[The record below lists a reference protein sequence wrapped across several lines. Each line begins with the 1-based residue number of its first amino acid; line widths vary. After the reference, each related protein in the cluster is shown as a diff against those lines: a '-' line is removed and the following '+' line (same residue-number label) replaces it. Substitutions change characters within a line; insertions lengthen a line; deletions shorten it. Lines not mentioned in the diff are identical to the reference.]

1 MGAPYDWA
9 MAGRPPLRIGEHGKI
24 TRQDLGGGVWVAR
37 CKYRDTDGVTR
48 RVERKGA
55 PDIYDK
61 RGKLA
66 EDALI
71 EALSKRQAP
80 GVDVDVTL
88 DTTVMSLVDRHI
100 ERLEEDGR
108 SPATISTYETASG
121 KLHKFLG
128 KVRVREATPARID
141 AALRTMRKDHG
152 ATMTKQARTILR
164 GGLQLAVSAN
174 TITANPINSLE
185 VVRGKSKPKGGAR
198 ALSADQ
204 LAELREK
211 LQANEYCQELDLVD
225 PFTLLIATG
234 VRPSELLAWEWPNF
248 HEDVRE
254 LEIAGK
260 VVRAKGRG
268 LQRIDEAKTE
278 SGLRTVP
285 LPQFAIDCLKARR
298 ERPYVG
304 EQEVIFASTTGTLRD
319 PNNMRKQWRKVRD
332 EMGFPEVT
340 AYSFRKTVATLIDDE
355 GMPVRVAADQL
366 GHARVSMTQ
375 DNYQARKRVHHGVA
389 DMLDRIVTAPAI

>member
-1 MGAPYDWA
+1 
-9 MAGRPPLRIGEHGKI
+9 MAGRPPLRIGAHGKI
-24 TRQDLGGGVWVAR
+24 TRQDLGSGVWVAR

-71 EALSKRQAP
+71 EALSNRQAP

-88 DTTVMSLVDRHI
+88 DTTVMSLVERHI

-108 SPATISTYETASG
+108 SPATIATYETASG
-121 KLHKFLG
+121 KLQKFLG
-128 KVRVREATPARID
+128 QVRVWEANPARID
-141 AALRTMRKDHG
+141 TALRAMRKDHG

-185 VVRGKSKPKGGAR
+185 VVRRKAKPKGAQ
-198 ALSADQ
+198 ALPGDQ
-204 LAELREK
+204 LGELLER

-225 PFTLLIATG
+225 PFTLFIATG
-234 VRPSELLAWEWPNF
+234 VRRSELLAWEWPDF
-248 HEDVRE
+248 DEDARE
-254 LEIAGK
+254 MGISGK
-260 VVRAKGRG
+260 VVRARGRG
-268 LQRIDEAKTE
+268 LQRIAEAKSE
-278 SGLRTVP
+278 AGLRTVP

-304 EQEVIFASTTGTLRD
+304 QQATIFASTNGTLRD
-319 PNNMRKQWRKVRD
+319 PNNMGKQWRKVR
-332 EMGFPEVT
+332 EELGVAEVT
-340 AYSFRKTVATLIDDE
+340 THSFRKTVATLIDDE
-355 GMPVRVAADQL
+355 GMPVRVASDQL
-366 GHARVSMTQ
+366 GHARVSTTQ
-375 DNYQARKRVHHGVA
+375 DQYQARNRVHHQVA
-389 DMLDRIVTAPAI
+389 DMLERVVASPGNSDE

>member
-1 MGAPYDWA
+1 
-9 MAGRPPLRIGEHGKI
+9 MAGRPPLRIGAHGKI
-24 TRQDLGGGVWVAR
+24 TRQDLGGGVWIAR

-48 RVERKGA
+48 RVERQG
-55 PDIYDK
+55 PVGDK

-71 EALSKRQAP
+71 EALSNRQAP
-80 GVDVDVTL
+80 GVDVDVSL
-88 DTTVMSLVDRHI
+88 DTTVMSLVERHI

-108 SPATISTYETASG
+108 SPATLSTYETAAG
-121 KLHKFLG
+121 KLLKFLG
-128 KVRVREATPARID
+128 KVRVREATPARLD
-141 AALRTMRKDHG
+141 TALRGMREAHGLTM
-152 ATMTKQARTILR
+152 AKQARTILR
-164 GGLQLAVSAN
+164 GGLQLAIRAN
-174 TITANPINSLE
+174 TITTNPVNDLE
-185 VVRGKSKPKGGAR
+185 EMRAKAKPRGAA
-198 ALSADQ
+198 ALTSRQ
-204 LAELREK
+204 LRELLDR
-211 LQANEYCQELDLVD
+211 LQAHAYCQELDLAD

-268 LQRIDEAKTE
+268 LQRIDEAKSE

-304 EQEVIFASTTGTLRD
+304 EQKTIFASTTGTLRD

-332 EMGFPEVT
+332 ELGFPEVT
-340 AYSFRKTVATLIDDE
+340 AYSFRKTVATLIDE
-355 GMPVRVAADQL
+355 ERMPVRVAADQL
-366 GHARVSMTQ
+366 GHANVSMTQ
-375 DNYQARKRVHHGVA
+375 DRYQARKRVHHEVA
-389 DMLDRIVTAPAI
+389 AMLDRVVASPGNSDE